1 MLSSQT
7 LAFYYFWQKKKKK
20 KDDNNNPVYDTIS
33 FDLWVHGKAHLP
45 QVGHIP

>member
-20 KDDNNNPVYDTIS
+20 ITLDKKLQIELSITDVNHENDCTKTIT
-33 FDLWVHGKAHLP
+33 
-45 QVGHIP
+45 